1 MERLVVDGDGE
12 GGVVLVV
19 DADEG
24 AAQPHAAP
32 PLAARHLRLR
42 GVVRK
47 DARGVVEHEPPD
59 YSRRSLN
66 STFLYKGHPIFG
78 KGTYYID
85 FVLLCSLCQKQY
97 RY

>member
-1 MERLVVDGDGE
+1 MRIADLKVERLVVDGDGE

-59 YSRRSLN
+59 YWCDIGVVILN
-66 STFLYKGHPIFG
+66 SMGYTYLFYIL
-78 KGTYYID
+78 GT
-85 FVLLCSLCQKQY
+85 
-97 RY
+97 